1 MFAYCMVLRQIDFDS
16 SNLVVHLALI
26 DNRAVHVS
34 YKKDKLNLSMNKAI
48 IGVFDLHLKFTGTIN
63 DHKVGVFRFVDQNGK
78 MAYATQF
85 QTNNARM
92 SFPCFDKPHY
102 KSIPHIRITHAQ
114 S

>member
-1 MFAYCMVLRQIDFDS
+1 M
-16 SNLVVHLALI
+16 
-26 DNRAVHVS
+26 
-34 YKKDKLNLSMNKAI
+34 
-48 IGVFDLHLKFTGTIN
+48 TI
-63 DHKVGVFRFVDQNGK
+63 KVGVFRFVDQNGT

-114 S
+114 SLYKALSNSKALSVSTSDQISTTTFDDTILLSTYLVA